1 MDANIQYEI
10 SQKRRV
16 TSSLKMILIVH
27 LQGPQ
32 KNTVRSDCREWK
44 KRLSFNQNKNTVCLL
59 TAFIYK
65 LPFIL

>member
-32 KNTVRSDCREWK
+32 KT
-44 KRLSFNQNKNTVCLL
+44 Q
-59 TAFIYK
+59 
-65 LPFIL
+65 